1 MQRSHTPKRFQIM
14 SEIEKDMIEKEE
26 GMVLNEQS
34 VSPAESA
41 ASEGPVFVN
50 ISQETPTQAAPEEN
64 VPVYGVPQPLFED
77 FIPSDFSL
85 NDVKAKKEE
94 KAEKTAAPILP
105 EQEQIVPQVAV
116 QEEEAQKA
124 APAISKKD
132 KKKAAKAAPQVAPV
146 VAYTEE
152 PVSQE
157 MPEAAP
163 VKQKVDKR
171 AAKEEKAL
179 RAYKNKLRKKY
190 KLNQDELLSEND
202 VIRGFVLAKGEHLVR
217 AYSCLNRGD
226 GSVCLT
232 NKRLLISAGERS
244 ELEVDKVT
252 GIKFTKY
259 THFSVMKL
267 LFGLL
272 FLGLGVF
279 MILLPF
285 VKSSMNIP
293 FITGKYWKHW
303 FFYVFLGC
311 GAASALI
318 SLPLLLTMIR
328 RTFYFYIYA
337 KQDTPFFEVKSRYYA
352 KNEKKGR
359 VYKYVVSKAGKD
371 SEKAARELGAL
382 LLEVKDGRYDY

>member
-1 MQRSHTPKRFQIM
+1 M
-14 SEIEKDMIEKEE
+14 SEKEKDMIEKED
-26 GMVLNEQS
+26 GMVLDEPLLS
-34 VSPAESA
+34 ASESPASDA
-41 ASEGPVFVN
+41 PILVDM
-50 ISQETPTQAAPEEN
+50 SQEAPAQEAQEEKT
-64 VPVYGVPQPLFED
+64 PVYGVPQPLFED

-105 EQEQIVPQVAV
+105 EQEQKAEEVASV
-116 QEEEAQKA
+116 AAQEKEEAPKA

-132 KKKAAKAAPQVAPV
+132 KKKAAKTAPQVAPV

-179 RAYKNKLRKKY
+179 RAFKNKLRKKY

-232 NKRLLISAGERS
+232 NKRLLINAGERS
-244 ELEVDKVT
+244 ELEVDKVS

-259 THFSVMKL
+259 THFSFVKL
-267 LFGLL
+267 FFWILF
-272 FLGLGVF
+272 FGLGVF

-293 FITGKYWKHW
+293 FITGKHWKHW

-318 SLPLLLTMIR
+318 SLPLLFTMIR

-352 KNEKKGR
+352 KREKKGK
-359 VYKYVVSKAGKD
+359 VYKYVLSKAGKD